1 MTGLGAVLAQG
12 NSVRKAKPVA
22 FASRTTSQAEAIY
35 PQLDLEAMS
44 LDFGLRRFRNYLVGG
59 PQTIYVVMH
68 HKPLCSIFKESERF
82 NPHRSYQAPAS
93 RCYCRYEVVYQEGKL
108 NQVDFTSRKAK
119 PLQMMTNEE

>member
-68 HKPLCSIFKESERF
+68 HKPLCSIFNKNQKGSIRTDRIKLRHQDVTVGTRSCTKKESLTKLIL
-82 NPHRSYQAPAS
+82 HQ
-93 RCYCRYEVVYQEGKL
+93 GKANL
-108 NQVDFTSRKAK
+108 YK
-119 PLQMMTNEE
+119 